1 MPEFTITTLLEI
13 VCIVLGVLNIKGNIK
28 KDI

>member
-13 VCIVLGVLNIKGNIK
+13 VCIALGVLNIKGNIK
-28 KDI
+28 EDI